1 MKNLKYLRVIKNI
14 TQRQLALSLNCKQA
28 NISKYETG
36 LTQPRIE
43 QIPKLAESLN
53 CSIEDVV
60 IALINTQKEGV
71 GNGKRN

>member
-1 MKNLKYLRVIKNI
+1 MNIKELRLKQNVKQRNI
-14 TQRQLALSLNCKQA
+14 ISHL
-28 NISKYETG
+28 NISTG
-36 LTQPRIE
+36 CISQWENGKRQPRIE
-43 QIPKLAESLN
+43 QLPKLAESLN

>member
-1 MKNLKYLRVIKNI
+1 MRDLKYLRVIKNM

-43 QIPKLAESLN
+43 QIPKLAEILN

-60 IALINTQKEGV
+60 IALINTQKEGSS
-71 GNGKRN
+71 NGK